1 VRRKSNKSDVI
12 WVTIMIAIIAALVVF
27 AVRSTR
33 NEQADCEDRG
43 GTIVRV
49 HNSQTG
55 EWFCQEPR

>member
-1 VRRKSNKSDVI
+1 MRKTDTSDILWVALMLVFIGILVFLVI
-12 WVTIMIAIIAALVVF
+12 
-27 AVRSTR
+27 RETR
-33 NEQADCEDRG
+33 HEQADCEDRG